1 MIIKVDKKERDN
13 FEKACAH
20 YSLDVKFFTME
31 TNNTTVQA
39 EVLDRGREI
48 SLFEAYALGRDTGMK
63 KVHDHIFPE

>member
-31 TNNTTVQA
+31 TNHTTVQA
-39 EVLDRGREI
+39 EVLDRGHEI
-48 SLFEAYALGRDTGMK
+48 SLFEAYALGRDTGMQ
-63 KVHDHIFPE
+63 KVHDGIFKQ

>member
-1 MIIKVDKKERDN
+1 MIFKIDRKEKAN
-13 FEKACAH
+13 FEKSCAH

-31 TNNTTVQA
+31 TNPSTVQA

>member
-1 MIIKVDKKERDN
+1 
-13 FEKACAH
+13 
-20 YSLDVKFFTME
+20 ME

-48 SLFEAYALGRDTGMK
+48 SLFEAYALGRDTGMQ